1 MAYTNEQLGKALE
14 DLTAAYNNFIEKA
27 KEAAIAAMGDTVI
40 AQIKQDAKD
49 YIAAEL
55 TEQKAALE
63 QAIEQAK
70 IALKNSSDE
79 AHVKLQQF
87 SEEKQQELSAFV
99 EESKEALT
107 LLAEQKFENL
117 KTLAD
122 VKEKKLKDVAV
133 EMEANMEETAKEAR
147 EKVVKEFS
155 NISETAVTE
164 TKEEL
169 KNQRIEFERKL
180 SNQVDE
186 FKSLSITEGNK
197 IKELIREKIIEWA
210 HQYKEL
216 YKDTR
221 FMGLDNDPLLE
232 NILKVKLDEKNG
244 TLLLAVSG
252 SLNFNY
258 NYNKIKVLVYVC
270 NPESDTPLRCLSVD
284 VPLGQED
291 DILPYKN
298 FSNYW
303 SNNYFLKNFICINYD
318 EKDILKDAEGYV
330 HLKTVITN
338 DDYSLFANTIIRGFI
353 IARRQT
359 NLTYINVRSLNND
372 TLEGTYNL
380 FEKGKNIIFTIFKND
395 DIIKI
400 PYIHANDIIV
410 GFHLTERL
418 TEEQKEIIERWAIQI
433 KGKYTDYSHPII
445 HRQIFEEPWLPNEP
459 HPTIKEPLCNY
470 YKLLKSQNKD
480 EEYFYIEMKR
490 AEVLANTEV
499 KNSFK
504 FLCLKIVG
512 KDYGVSKFKFRGFF
526 TDDNEEGDLY
536 IYDKEVLPN
545 FLKRKV
551 MHLPAKEGDNYN
563 YKILN
568 ALPFMERGKNY
579 TVAANFK
586 VLNDTATKFATILFY
601 DFTKSEVLARS
612 ETPVVNGKCKAFL
625 KFKYDYPVGHNV
637 GILFY
642 SGYCGYTQG
651 VESEYKNFSLVE
663 HVY

>member
-14 DLTAAYNNFIEKA
+14 DLTTAYNNFIEKA

-49 YIAAEL
+49 HISAEL
-55 TEQKAALE
+55 AEQKAALE

-87 SEEKQQELSAFV
+87 SEEKQQYISALV
-99 EESKEALT
+99 EESKNALT

-117 KTLAD
+117 KTLVTAE
-122 VKEKKLKDVAV
+122 EKKLKDLAV
-133 EMEANMEETAKEAR
+133 EMKANMEETAKEAK

-155 NISETAVTE
+155 NISETAITE

-169 KNQRIEFERKL
+169 KNQRIEFERKF

-197 IKELIREKIIEWA
+197 IKKLTREKIIEWE
-210 HQYKEL
+210 HPYKEL
-216 YKDTR
+216 YQYVRLGRLNVNK
-221 FMGLDNDPLLE
+221 PLKK
-232 NILKVKLDEKNG
+232 IFKVKLDEENG
-244 TLLLAVSG
+244 TLFLVLNN
-252 SLNFNY
+252 SLSNNY
-258 NYNKIKVLVYVC
+258 NEMCILVYVC
-270 NPESDTPLRCLSVD
+270 RPEDDVPLRCLSVD
-284 VPLGQED
+284 VPLGQTD
-291 DILPYKN
+291 DMLPYKN
-298 FSNYW
+298 FSNYL
-303 SNNYFLKNFICINYD
+303 SNDNYFSKNLICINYD

-330 HLKTVITN
+330 HLKFVVSDNNSYFFTN
-338 DDYSLFANTIIRGFI
+338 AYIGWFI
-353 IARRQT
+353 IARRKT

-372 TLEGTYNL
+372 ILEGSYDLIKEND
-380 FEKGKNIIFTIFKND
+380 IIYTIFNHN

-410 GFHLTERL
+410 GFHLTEIL
-418 TEEQKEIIERWAIQI
+418 TKQQKEIIEKGTIQI

-445 HRQIFEEPWLPNEP
+445 HRPTFKEPELPNEP
-459 HPTIKEPLCNY
+459 PPTIKESLCNY

-490 AEVLANTEV
+490 AEVLANTEE
-499 KNSFK
+499 KDSFK
-504 FLCLKIVG
+504 FLCLKIDG
-512 KDYGVSKFKFRGFF
+512 YYSARAFKIRGFF

-536 IYDKEVLPN
+536 IYDKEVLPK
-545 FLKRKV
+545 FLKETV
-551 MHLPAKEGDNYN
+551 IHLPAKKGDSTN

-568 ALPFMERGKNY
+568 ALTFMERGKNY
-579 TVAANFK
+579 TVTADFK
-586 VLNDTATKFATILFY
+586 VLNDTAAEFATILFY

-612 ETPVVNGKCKAFL
+612 ETPVVDGKCKAFL

-637 GILFY
+637 SILFY

-651 VESEYKNFSLVE
+651 IESEYKNFSLVE

>member
-14 DLTAAYNNFIEKA
+14 DLTVAYNNFIEKA

-40 AQIKQDAKD
+40 AQIKQDAKN

-55 TEQKAALE
+55 AEQKAALE

-87 SEEKQQELSAFV
+87 SEEKQQELSALV

-122 VKEKKLKDVAV
+122 AEEKRLKDVAV
-133 EMEANMEETAKEAR
+133 EMKANMEETAKEAK

-197 IKELIREKIIEWA
+197 IKKLTREKIIEWE

-216 YKDTR
+216 YQYVRLMR
-221 FMGLDNDPLLE
+221 FNGNTLLK
-232 NILKVKLDEKNG
+232 NILKVKLDEENG
-244 TLLLAVSG
+244 TLFLSTG
-252 SLNFNY
+252 YSLNIDDNS
-258 NYNKIKVLVYVC
+258 NKASVLVYVC
-270 NPESDTPLRCLSVD
+270 RPEDDAPLRCLSVD
-284 VPLGQED
+284 VPLGYKD
-291 DILPYKN
+291 NMLPYKN

-303 SNNYFLKNFICINYD
+303 DDDNYFLKNLICINYD

-330 HLKTVITN
+330 HLKIVVTN
-338 DDYSLFANTIIRGFI
+338 KENFSFADTYIGRFI
-353 IARRQT
+353 IARRKT

-372 TLEGTYNL
+372 ILEGTYNL
-380 FEKGKNIIFTIFKND
+380 TREGNIVYTIFKGN

-410 GFHLTERL
+410 GFHLTEML
-418 TEEQKEIIERWAIQI
+418 TEEQKKTIEKGLIEIE
-433 KGKYTDYSHPII
+433 GKYTGYSHPII
-445 HRQIFEEPWLPNEP
+445 HRPTFKEPGLPNEP
-459 HPTIKEPLCNY
+459 PPTIKESLCNY

-490 AEVLANTEV
+490 SEVLANTEE
-499 KNSFK
+499 KDSLK
-504 FLCLKIVG
+504 FICLKIVSR
-512 KDYGVSKFKFRGFF
+512 DYDIRMFKFRGFF

-536 IYDKEVLPN
+536 IYDKEVLPK
-545 FLKRKV
+545 FLKETV
-551 MHLPAKEGDNYN
+551 IHLPAKEGDNY
-563 YKILN
+563 KILN
-568 ALPFMERGKNY
+568 ALTFMERGKNY
-579 TVAANFK
+579 TVTADFK
-586 VLNDTATKFATILFY
+586 VLNDTAAEFATILFY

-612 ETPVVNGKCKAFL
+612 ETPVVNGKCKALL

-651 VESEYKNFSLVE
+651 IESEYKNFSLVE

>member
-55 TEQKAALE
+55 AEQKAALE

-87 SEEKQQELSAFV
+87 SEEKQQELSALV
-99 EESKEALT
+99 EESKNALT

-122 VKEKKLKDVAV
+122 AGEKRLKDVAV
-133 EMEANMEETAKEAR
+133 EMKANMEETAKETK
-147 EKVVKEFS
+147 EKLVKEFS
-155 NISETAVTE
+155 NISETAVAE

-169 KNQRIEFERKL
+169 KNQRIEFEREL

-216 YKDTR
+216 YQNAR
-221 FMGLDNDPLLE
+221 FMRLNNEPLLK

-244 TLLLAVSG
+244 TLLLAVSD
-252 SLNFNY
+252 SLNIGY
-258 NYNKIKVLVYVC
+258 NYNNISVLVYVC
-270 NPESDTPLRCLSVD
+270 TPEDDNPLRCLSVD
-284 VPLGQED
+284 VPLGQKD

-303 SNNYFLKNFICINYD
+303 NSNNDFLKNFICINYD
-318 EKDILKDAEGYV
+318 EKDILKDVEGYV
-330 HLKTVITN
+330 HLKIVVTN
-338 DDYSLFANTIIRGFI
+338 EGFSSFNNANIRGFI
-353 IARRQT
+353 IAKRQT

-372 TLEGTYNL
+372 ILEDIYNL
-380 FEKGKNIIFTIFKND
+380 GEEENIVYTTFQNNT
-395 DIIKI
+395 IIKI

-410 GFHLTERL
+410 GFHLTEML
-418 TEEQKEIIERWAIQI
+418 TEEQKGIIETGFIQI

-445 HRQIFEEPWLPNEP
+445 HRPTFEEPWLPNEP

-490 AEVLANTEV
+490 AEVLANTEE
-499 KNSFK
+499 KDSLK
-504 FLCLKIVG
+504 FICLKIVG
-512 KDYGVSKFKFRGFF
+512 NNETYKFKFRGFF

-536 IYDKEVLPN
+536 LYDKEVLPN
-545 FLKRKV
+545 FLKGKV
-551 MHLPAKEGDNYN
+551 MHLPAKEGDTYN

-568 ALPFMERGKNY
+568 ALTFMERGKNY
-579 TVAANFK
+579 TVSADFK

-601 DFTKSEVLARS
+601 NFTKSEVLARS

-651 VESEYKNFSLVE
+651 IESEYKNFSLVE

>member
-14 DLTAAYNNFIEKA
+14 DLTTAYNNFIEKA
-27 KEAAIAAMGDTVI
+27 KEAAIAAMGGTVI
-40 AQIKQDAKD
+40 AEIKQDAKD

-55 TEQKAALE
+55 AEQKAALE

-87 SEEKQQELSAFV
+87 SEEQQQYLSALV

-122 VKEKKLKDVAV
+122 AEEKRLKDVAV
-133 EMEANMEETAKEAR
+133 EMKANMEETAKEAK

-186 FKSLSITEGNK
+186 FKSLSITEENK
-197 IKELIREKIIEWA
+197 IKKLTREKIIEWE

-216 YKDTR
+216 YQYVRLMRLKKNIY
-221 FMGLDNDPLLE
+221 FK
-232 NILKVKLDEKNG
+232 NILKVKLDEENG
-244 TLLLAVSG
+244 TLFLVTDR
-252 SLNFNY
+252 SLNIDDEHN
-258 NYNKIKVLVYVC
+258 NGSILVYVC
-270 NPESDTPLRCLSVD
+270 KPEDDTPLRCLSVD
-284 VPLGQED
+284 VPLGQKD

-303 SNNYFLKNFICINYD
+303 RNGNYFFRNLICINYD

-330 HLKTVITN
+330 HLKIVVTN
-338 DDYSLFANTIIRGFI
+338 NNLYSFTNACISHFI
-353 IARRQT
+353 IARRKT

-372 TLEGTYNL
+372 ILECSYNL
-380 FEKGKNIIFTIFKND
+380 IKERDIVYTTFQYN

-400 PYIHANDIIV
+400 PYTHANDIIV
-410 GFHLTERL
+410 GFHLTEML
-418 TEEQKEIIERWAIQI
+418 TEGQKKIIENGSMQI
-433 KGKYTDYSHPII
+433 KGKYTDYIHPII
-445 HRQIFEEPWLPNEP
+445 HRPTFEEPGLPNEP
-459 HPTIKEPLCNY
+459 PPTIKNSLCNY

-490 AEVLANTEV
+490 SEVLANTEE
-499 KNSFK
+499 KNSLK
-504 FLCLKIVG
+504 FICLKIVG
-512 KDYGVSKFKFRGFF
+512 NSDEIRNFKFRGFF

-536 IYDKEVLPN
+536 TYDKEVLPK
-545 FLKRKV
+545 FLKETV
-551 MHLPAKEGDNYN
+551 IHLPAKEGDNY
-563 YKILN
+563 KILN
-568 ALPFMERGKNY
+568 ALTFMERGKNY
-579 TVAANFK
+579 TVTADFK
-586 VLNDTATKFATILFY
+586 ILNDTATEFATILFY

-637 GILFY
+637 SILFY

-651 VESEYKNFSLVE
+651 IESEYKNFSLVE

>member
-55 TEQKAALE
+55 AEQKAALE

-87 SEEKQQELSAFV
+87 SEEKQQELSALV

-122 VKEKKLKDVAV
+122 AGEKRLKDVAV
-133 EMEANMEETAKEAR
+133 EMEANMEETAKEAK
-147 EKVVKEFS
+147 EKVIKEFS

-216 YKDTR
+216 YKDAR
-221 FMGLDNDPLLE
+221 FIGLGNTPFLK

-252 SLNFNY
+252 SLNSFYDY
-258 NYNKIKVLVYVC
+258 NNTNVLVYVC
-270 NPESDTPLRCLSVD
+270 NPEDDAPLRGLSVD

-330 HLKTVITN
+330 HLKTVI
-338 DDYSLFANTIIRGFI
+338 DDYSFFANTIIRGFI

-359 NLTYINVRSLNND
+359 NLTYINVGSLNND
-372 TLEGTYNL
+372 ILEGTYNL
-380 FEKGKNIIFTIFKND
+380 IKEKNIVYTIFKNNN
-395 DIIKI
+395 IIKI

-418 TEEQKEIIERWAIQI
+418 TEEQKERIERGVIQI

-445 HRQIFEEPWLPNEP
+445 HRPIFEEPWLPNEP

-504 FLCLKIVG
+504 FICLKIVC
-512 KDYGVSKFKFRGFF
+512 DIYEISKFKFRGFF

-551 MHLPAKEGDNYN
+551 MHLPAREGDNYN

-586 VLNDTATKFATILFY
+586 VLNGTATKFATILFY

-651 VESEYKNFSLVE
+651 IESEYKNFSLAE